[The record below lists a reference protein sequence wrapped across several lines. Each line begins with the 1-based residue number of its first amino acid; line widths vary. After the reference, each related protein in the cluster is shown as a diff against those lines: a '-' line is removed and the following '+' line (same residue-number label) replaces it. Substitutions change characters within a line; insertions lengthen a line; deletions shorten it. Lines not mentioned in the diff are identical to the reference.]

1 MGAGHR
7 TPILR
12 PASALALTPAL
23 ALTLVLALASAAGRA
38 AVTVRDDAGNS
49 VTLAQPARRV
59 ISMAPHITE
68 LLFAAGGGA
77 RVVGAMN
84 FSDYP
89 EAAKRLP
96 LVGSDAQIDME
107 RVLALKPD
115 LLVVWK
121 SGNTARQLEQLK
133 TLNIP
138 IFYSEPQR
146 LDDIA
151 TSVTRLGQLLGTDA
165 AAQTAAADYRR
176 KLAAL
181 SARYAH
187 RPQLRV
193 FYQIWSQPLYT
204 LNGDH
209 IVSAAIS
216 LCGGQNIFAGLKVVA
231 PQVGIEA
238 VLAENPE
245 AIIGGESHEPSDP
258 GVFLWRRYP
267 SLLAVQR
274 GDLFA
279 LGGDALSRATPR
291 MADGIAQLCEK
302 LETARQHRR

>member
-1 MGAGHR
+1 MRSHR
-7 TPILR
+7 TVI
-12 PASALALTPAL
+12 AA
-23 ALTLVLALASAAGRA
+23 LVLALAGTAVQAARA
-38 AVTVRDDAGNS
+38 AITVRDDAGNN
-49 VTLAQPARRV
+49 VTLTQPAQRV

-77 RVVGAMN
+77 HVVGAMN

-96 LVGSDAQIDME
+96 LVGSDAQIDIE

-138 IFYSEPQR
+138 IFYSEPQK

-176 KLAAL
+176 KIAAL
-181 SARYAH
+181 SAQYAQ
-187 RPQLRV
+187 RPQVRV
-193 FYQIWSQPLYT
+193 FYQIWSKPLYT

-209 IVSAAIS
+209 IASAAIR
-216 LCGGQNIFAGLKVVA
+216 LCGGQNIFAGLKVLA
-231 PQVGIEA
+231 PQVGTEA

-245 AIIGGESHEPSDP
+245 AIIGGESHDQSDP
-258 GVFLWRRYP
+258 GIFLWKQYP

-274 GDLFA
+274 GNLFTI
-279 LGGDALSRATPR
+279 GGESLSRATPR

-302 LETARQHRR
+302 LETARQRRR